1 MPAASQPPLI
11 VLDRDGTLNMDDQS
25 IITSPRDWRPL
36 PGALEAVAKLNQAG
50 WRVVIATNQSG
61 LGRGLFDMA
70 TMNAVHEKMHKLLAT
85 AGARVD
91 AVFFCPHTRDD
102 HCDCR
107 KPLPGLFQRISERFG
122 VPGDQL
128 VVVGNTVR
136 HVAAGVAV
144 GAQTHLV
151 LTGKCASYSE
161 QMPPPE
167 LPPSTRLHSDLSGF
181 ADQFLAA
188 QAARGTA

>member
-1 MPAASQPPLI
+1 MNTHAVPGVV
-11 VLDRDGTLNMDDQS
+11 VLDRDGTLNDDRYS
-25 IITSPRDWRPL
+25 IITSPDDWQPIA
-36 PGALEAVAKLNQAG
+36 GALAAVALLNQVG
-50 WRVVIATNQSG
+50 WKVVIATNQSG

-70 TMNAVHEKMHKLLAT
+70 TLNAVHQKMQQLLAQE
-85 AGARVD
+85 GGRIE